1 MRTATNTTDDDRKRL
16 AKRRGDRML
25 GPIEYQRC
33 DDHPHKW
40 ESFRWTWPVEGGP
53 EDGDAEM
60 VRSCNHAD
68 HERDDD

>member
-33 DDHPHKW
+33 RCYPYAAGK
-40 ESFRWTWPVEGGP
+40 T
-53 EDGDAEM
+53 
-60 VRSCNHAD
+60 
-68 HERDDD
+68 